1 MNIFHAT
8 VLAKFV
14 AFMAALVFVN
24 GELEGNK
31 PSDLPSRRSSC
42 SLVVVS
48 TLDGKVSALD
58 TKDNGKLLWTLPPF
72 HGPLLSSSLSSIQ
85 MAKHVGLIPSLDGGL
100 YQFNGDKVEPIPFT
114 AESLLGSFYKLPD
127 GSILVGGKEATSCGI
142 NPLSGTVRYVCS
154 ADGCHLAKPEESII
168 NDDQVLVLKRIQQTI
183 RAVDQRT
190 GVERWNFS
198 VGQHDISSLEAIFS
212 DEDDSKCSSQDD
224 EEFVDWNIR
233 VCISSGLVAAVRSY
247 GSKETEEVLWSH
259 RFDAPIAA
267 VWRLNG
273 GYIEP
278 VSILS
283 QEVMPQLVD
292 SSSQQALP
300 QGPVMYIGK
309 HEGQVYIQTSESF
322 TPAQEKPAQFGVI
335 GEKTTVQSTK
345 SRQVTWR
352 PYLTSSPS
360 RTPTVVTKDL
370 AVWNPLDYPFDN
382 GYYLYGEVMPVIPPH
397 TCKNDQKIV
406 SEGQENVFA
415 GDDKTTVAHTDRS
428 SWRFG
433 AMFVTVAFAVVLQFV
448 ICFFHRNKKNVREC
462 DALMQLQRV
471 PSKASTSSLE
481 TLMGLPSPSTGSSL
495 TQTNSFSSRY
505 LTDFEHEC
513 CLGKGGFGVVFQAKN
528 KLDDCQ
534 YAIKMIRLPNCDE
547 ALEKV
552 MREVKALAKLE
563 HPSIVRYYNTWREA
577 PPDGWQDEVYAK
589 MYEEGSPWGISSDSP
604 SNGSGIEFKAE
615 STDNIIDRNDVQHNK
630 SGRQRRKKTYS
641 SSRSLQSSHSSIIV
655 KDDSS
660 VEEIENE
667 ESINIHQFE
676 NEAILAG
683 HEMSDSFSVEFA
695 SSSHKGLTI
704 KENGFN
710 KDLIVEDC
718 ASNSIIF
725 KDSDAS
731 HIQDEVDIKSH
742 STEEVES
749 SSSKDK
755 GFSDEMH
762 FTSSHHSLL
771 SREKHKCQ
779 NKNCSAEKLSAP
791 LYVFIQMQLC
801 KTESLKDWL
810 KANFERNHVFC
821 IRVFEQILDAVE
833 YFHGRG
839 LMHRDLKPSNI
850 FFSLDGS
857 VKVGDFGLVTAH
869 SSENNIDISL
879 KGTPMDDTNHTSQ
892 VGTQLYM
899 SPEQI
904 DGGVYS
910 HKVDIFSL
918 GLIFF
923 ELFCPF
929 GTQMER
935 IKVMGGVKQR
945 VLPADF
951 TEKMPLQSELVQWLL
966 SASPKARPN
975 ATEVKN
981 SYLLKQIRHAIT
993 PSNTDSIRSV
1003 TH

>member
-85 MAKHVGLIPSLDGGL
+85 
-100 YQFNGDKVEPIPFT
+100 PIPFT

-127 GSILVGGKEATSCGI
+127 GSILVGGKEATACGI
-142 NPLSGTVRYVCS
+142 NPLSGTVHYVCS

-212 DEDDSKCSSQDD
+212 DDDDSKCSSQDD

-233 VCISSGLVAAVRSY
+233 VSISSGLVAAVRSY

-278 VSILS
+278 IFPSMPSSPILGVV
-283 QEVMPQLVD
+283 QVPR
-292 SSSQQALP
+292 
-300 QGPVMYIGK
+300 K

-345 SRQVTWR
+345 SRQITWR

-370 AVWNPLDYPFDN
+370 AVWNPLDYPFGKGLLKEIVLKSFVDN

-406 SEGQENVFA
+406 SEGQEKVFV
-415 GDDKTTVAHTDRS
+415 GDGKTT
-428 SWRFG
+428 
-433 AMFVTVAFAVVLQFV
+433 
-448 ICFFHRNKKNVREC
+448 C
-462 DALMQLQRV
+462 DALMQLQRM
-471 PSKASTSSLE
+471 PSKISTSSLE
-481 TLMGLPSPSTGSSL
+481 TLMGLPSPSTRGSL
-495 TQTNSFSSRY
+495 TPTNSFSSS
-505 LTDFEHEC
+505 
-513 CLGKGGFGVVFQAKN
+513 
-528 KLDDCQ
+528 
-534 YAIKMIRLPNCDE
+534 DE

-577 PPDGWQDEVYAK
+577 PPDGGQDEVYAK
-589 MYEEGSPWGISSDSP
+589 MYEEGSPWEISSESP

-641 SSRSLQSSHSSIIV
+641 SSRSWHSSHSSIIV
-655 KDDSS
+655 KDDCS
-660 VEEIENE
+660 VEEIGNE

-683 HEMSDSFSVEFA
+683 HETSDSFSVEFA
-695 SSSHKGLTI
+695 SSSHKGMTI

-731 HIQDEVDIKSH
+731 HIQ
-742 STEEVES
+742 
-749 SSSKDK
+749 
-755 GFSDEMH
+755 
-762 FTSSHHSLL
+762 
-771 SREKHKCQ
+771 
-779 NKNCSAEKLSAP
+779 
-791 LYVFIQMQLC
+791 
-801 KTESLKDWL
+801 
-810 KANFERNHVFC
+810 
-821 IRVFEQILDAVE
+821 ILDAVE

-839 LMHRDLKPSNI
+839 LMHRDLK
-850 FFSLDGS
+850 
-857 VKVGDFGLVTAH
+857 
-869 SSENNIDISL
+869 
-879 KGTPMDDTNHTSQ
+879 
-892 VGTQLYM
+892 
-899 SPEQI
+899 I

-935 IKVMGGVKQR
+935 IK
-945 VLPADF
+945 
-951 TEKMPLQSELVQWLL
+951 SELVQWLL